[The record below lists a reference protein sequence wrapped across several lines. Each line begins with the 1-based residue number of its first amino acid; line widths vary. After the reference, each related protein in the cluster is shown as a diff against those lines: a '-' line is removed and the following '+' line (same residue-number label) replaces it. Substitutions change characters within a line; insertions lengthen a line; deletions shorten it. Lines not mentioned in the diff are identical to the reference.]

1 MPESRNFGNLIKCI
15 KPYSYKLA
23 CGHWAASAKRSSKLS
38 SKDDSI
44 LKDLTKLIPG
54 YGSYVQQES
63 RREDDRLTRE
73 FLVNRLSDCK
83 SRLDALGQ
91 SALAAGDLDTPARI
105 EKVRAAVD
113 LAQSRL
119 SAALEGYAGWFGE
132 RKVDV
137 ALLEEIGKLD
147 ANLVSLVD
155 QIDQFASEQLKQ
167 STFDLSEI
175 SGVVDLLHARID
187 RRTQVLKAGA

>member
-1 MPESRNFGNLIKCI
+1 
-15 KPYSYKLA
+15 
-23 CGHWAASAKRSSKLS
+23 LS
-38 SKDDSI
+38 SKDHSI

-83 SRLDALGQ
+83 SKLDVLGQ
-91 SALAAGDLDTPARI
+91 NALAAGDLDTPARI
-105 EKVRAAVD
+105 EKVRTAVD

-119 SAALEGYAGWFGE
+119 SAALEGYAGWFGD

-155 QIDQFASEQLKQ
+155 QIDQFASQQIKQ

-175 SGVVDLLHARID
+175 SGVVELLHSRID
-187 RRTQVLKAGA
+187 RRTQVLKKGA

>member
-1 MPESRNFGNLIKCI
+1 MPESTNFGNLTTCN

-23 CGHWAASAKRSSKLS
+23 CGPRAASDQRSSTLG

-44 LKDLTKLIPG
+44 LKDMTKLIPG

-63 RREDDRLTRE
+63 RRDDDRLTRE

-83 SRLDALGQ
+83 ARLDALGQ
-91 SALAAGDLDTPARI
+91 SALEKGDLDTPARI
-105 EKVRAAVD
+105 EKVRTSVD